1 MPLLLV
7 ANNLVVFLAT
17 FVACS
22 SSFCLLLLGYLMVQ
36 LTAKM
41 HFHRSA
47 REEPRYREYEKT
59 WYLTTAWLGSAFM
72 TALMFSLIFQE
83 ISDASEVL
91 AMYPVYQLMMFLW
104 LFVQFVVIHPAPTKM
119 PYVFIGLAFA
129 VAVINTVLIFLL
141 PSHDWTHYLN
151 IFLFVP
157 PLFAIF
163 ATNSANT
170 FRLQILPSLS
180 PTHTA
185 WKKPVLQHNG
195 HNRPGTRGVL
205 TIADGEFGSR

>member
-1 MPLLLV
+1 MPLAIV

-59 WYLTTAWLGSAFM
+59 WYLTAAWLGSAFM

-83 ISDASEVL
+83 IYDSPSIIDLTTVVL

-104 LFVQFVVIHPAPTKM
+104 LFVQFVFIHPTPTKT
-119 PYVFIGLAFA
+119 PFVFIGLALA

-151 IFLFVP
+151 ILLFVP
-157 PLFAIF
+157 PVFAIF
-163 ATNSANT
+163 ATNSAST
-170 FRLQILPSLS
+170 FRFQILPLLT
-180 PTHTA
+180 PAHTA
-185 WKKPVLQHNG
+185 WKPYNAHSRAPARAAG
-195 HNRPGTRGVL
+195 
-205 TIADGEFGSR
+205 ADDFGPR